1 MQGGGRQ
8 GSVRWRR
15 GLTEEEKMLE
25 LEIIEKVQGVRCKE
39 DEEDKW
45 DWSRNGYSVKE
56 AYSSIIEG
64 YVAEDSSE
72 LADVWND
79 LIPLKVSVLVWRL
92 MQNRIPTKDNL
103 VKRGVLTESQ
113 KLCSFG
119 CGKEEN
125 ASHVFYECKLAAE
138 VWQQVLKWLN
148 ISSALQNTALSNFLQ
163 FKGLIASGRVR
174 TDRFSV
180 IWYACIWIL
189 WKGRNEK
196 IFKDKN
202 GSLET
207 WLEGIKLLSWKWLTC
222 KLHGFKYNFN
232 HWSLNPMD
240 CLGIK
245 IT

>member
-1 MQGGGRQ
+1 M
-8 GSVRWRR
+8 S
-15 GLTEEEKMLE
+15 E

-45 DWSRNGYSVKE
+45 DWSRNGYSIKE

-64 YVAEDSSE
+64 YVVEDSSE
-72 LADVWND
+72 LTDVWND
-79 LIPLKVSVLVWRL
+79 LIPLKVSALVWRI

-103 VKRGVLTESQ
+103 VKRGVLIESQ

-125 ASHVFYECKLAAE
+125 VSHVFYECKLAAE
-138 VWQQVLKWLN
+138 VWQHVLKWLN
-148 ISSALQNTALSNFLQ
+148 ISSALQTTTLSNFLQ

-174 TDRFSV
+174 TERFIV

-196 IFKDKN
+196 TFKDKN

-207 WLEGIKLLSWKWLTC
+207 WFEGIKLLSWKWFYLI
-222 KLHGFKYNFN
+222 
-232 HWSLNPMD
+232 
-240 CLGIK
+240 CLGRIC
-245 IT
+245 